1 MKSTIVSQYKKFKKD
16 QPLSQKI
23 EDNEAYIENS
33 DSSQSNLSDKSYD
46 PQSYLVAEED
56 VIQQVNQSVES
67 KEQKTGF
74 AGVGSAF
81 LDEILKPRRDTE
93 VDDLLQIVN
102 ISEYA
107 YQGYA

>member
-1 MKSTIVSQYKKFKKD
+1 M
-16 QPLSQKI
+16 
-23 EDNEAYIENS
+23 
-33 DSSQSNLSDKSYD
+33 SDKSYD
-46 PQSYLVAEED
+46 PQCYVVADED
-56 VIQQVNQSVES
+56 ITDQTTKLIET

-81 LDEILKPRRDTE
+81 LDEILKPKRDTE